1 MKQRRLSHREK
12 TELFTKYETGKYTG
26 ADLAKEYPISLTAIN
41 GLLRRHGYKAKSQ
54 SDLQRKYNID
64 EAFFDVIDTEEKA
77 YFLGLL
83 YADGC
88 NATNRN
94 AVILSLKEDD
104 KEILEKLNSL
114 LQPKKPLGHTKSGQ
128 TTLLISD
135 KHISQRLTVLGCL
148 RAKTYFLGFLYADGY
163 NNTDRNSVALSL
175 NEDDKE
181 ILEKL
186 NNLLQSNKPLQYVEL
201 KSANSSNQYRLVIAN
216 KHISQKL
223 VELGCDK
230 AKTYSL
236 MFPSEKQV
244 PRHLIRHF
252 VRGYFDGDG
261 WIGKK
266 SICVVSTL
274 DFCNSL
280 AEILKEQFNI
290 NCYIRA
296 RHPERKNN
304 IRMLELNNK
313 SARTFLEWI
322 YKGSNIHLQRKY
334 ERYLKQM
341 DYDNS
346 IKETRVCS
354 IDGCDKK
361 HSGKGYCRNHYYQLC
376 GSKEKRKLRYEK
388 YGK

>member
-12 TELFTKYETGKYTG
+12 TELFAKYETGKFTA
-26 ADLAKEYPISLTAIN
+26 ADLAKEYPISSTAIN

-54 SDLQRKYNID
+54 SELQRKYNID
-64 EAFFDVIDTEEKA
+64 ETFFDVIDTEEKA
-77 YFLGLL
+77 
-83 YADGC
+83 
-88 NATNRN
+88 
-94 AVILSLKEDD
+94 
-104 KEILEKLNSL
+104 
-114 LQPKKPLGHTKSGQ
+114 
-128 TTLLISD
+128 
-135 KHISQRLTVLGCL
+135 
-148 RAKTYFLGFLYADGY
+148 YFLGFLYADGY

-261 WIGKK
+261 
-266 SICVVSTL
+266 CVSNRVFSMVGTECFL
-274 DFCNSL
+274 ISVQKIMIDKLGLTKTKFD
-280 AEILKEQFNI
+280 K
-290 NCYIRA
+290 
-296 RHPERKNN
+296 RHKNRENN
-304 IRMLELNNK
+304 ITSIRYCGSGNIRKIM
-313 SARTFLEWI
+313 EWFYADATI
-322 YKGSNIHLQRKY
+322 YLGRKY
-334 ERYLKQM
+334 
-341 DYDNS
+341 
-346 IKETRVCS
+346 
-354 IDGCDKK
+354 DKFK
-361 HSGKGYCRNHYYQLC
+361 NYALP
-376 GSKEKRKLRYEK
+376 
-388 YGK
+388 

>member
-1 MKQRRLSHREK
+1 MKQRRLTHKEK

-41 GLLRRHGYKAKSQ
+41 GLLRRNGYKAKSQ
-54 SDLQRKYNID
+54 SELQRKYNID
-64 EAFFDVIDTEEKA
+64 ETFFDVIDTEEKA
-77 YFLGLL
+77 YFLGFL

-114 LQPKKPLGHTKSGQ
+114 LQHKKPLWHTKSGQ
-128 TTLLISD
+128 TTLLISN
-135 KHISQRLTVLGCL
+135 KHISQRLIELGCH
-148 RAKTYFLGFLYADGY
+148 RAKTY
-163 NNTDRNSVALSL
+163 T
-175 NEDDKE
+175 
-181 ILEKL
+181 
-186 NNLLQSNKPLQYVEL
+186 
-201 KSANSSNQYRLVIAN
+201 LV
-216 KHISQKL
+216 
-223 VELGCDK
+223 
-230 AKTYSL
+230 
-236 MFPSEKQV
+236 FPSEKQV
-244 PRHLIRHF
+244 PKHLVRHF

-261 WIGKK
+261 WVGEKA
-266 SICVVSTL
+266 ICIVSTL
-274 DFCNSL
+274 NFCNSL
-280 AEILKEQFNI
+280 AEILNQELNV
-290 NCYIRA
+290 NSYIRA

-304 IRMLELNNK
+304 IRMLELSNK
-313 SARTFLEWI
+313 AARKFLNWI

-334 ERYLKQM
+334 KRYLKQM